1 MTWEKPKKG
10 GYEHKGHECS
20 WSYQGTGRSIAQMTK
35 AQCTGL
41 SLVNISVRVFLQ
53 KWTLEPKSLLKCIQN
68 YPGHIYSIESKTSNK
83 TFPNQSL
90 MHLCHLVNKNKSKWF
105 CEREDRS
112 WPPQKCLQ
120 TSSQECFGGS
130 LGYCFCPS
138 LMDCQF
144 QTLEGLQMNVTW

>member
-1 MTWEKPKKG
+1 MTWEKPKQG

-20 WSYQGTGRSIAQMTK
+20 WSYQSTGRSIAQMTK
-35 AQCTGL
+35 AQCTCL
-41 SLVNISVRVFLQ
+41 SLVNISVWVFLQ
-53 KWTLEPKSLLKCIQN
+53 KELWSPNHSWNAFKITLD
-68 YPGHIYSIESKTSNK
+68 TFTASNVK
-83 TFPNQSL
+83 PQTNQSL

-112 WPPQKCLQ
+112 RPPQKCLQ

-130 LGYCFCPS
+130 LGYRFCPS